1 MNERKCI
8 RMNIITVEGNTSA
21 GNNQVIANGGCVARK
36 EYSPSN
42 TRIHSIWLPKYAD
55 GEALKVAKESLK
67 YVGYVEKKSNAQL
80 ESFTAN
86 AGYNNYN
93 MFAEHARKETGNGV
107 YVNGVYWCD
116 IFQDDVF
123 IRALGATRAKVLLGG
138 WSAYT
143 PTSKNYLEQAGAKKI
158 TDYNNVPVGA
168 IIFFKNSS
176 GVCHV
181 GIVVQNTELG
191 EVTYTRKQFVADV
204 MTITNTKSAK
214 QAFKKTVTLSKTKN
228 SKHALVLP
236 VQRYL
241 KTLGYYNGVCD
252 RDYGSLTE
260 SAVKKYQANVV
271 KATGKNIDGI
281 MDKKHATWKKML
293 GL

>member
-1 MNERKCI
+1 
-8 RMNIITVEGNTSA
+8 MNIITVEGNTSA
-21 GNNQVIANGGCVARK
+21 GNNTVIANGGCVARK

-42 TRIHSIWLPKYAD
+42 TRIHSIWLPKYKE

-67 YVGYVEKKSNAQL
+67 YVGYLEKKSNAQL

-93 MFAEHARKETGNGV
+93 MFAEHARKETGSVV
-107 YVNGVYWCD
+107 YVNGVAWCD

-123 IRALGATRAKVLLGG
+123 IRALGATRADVLLGG

-176 GVCHV
+176 GICHV

-191 EVTYTRKQFVADV
+191 EVSYTQKQFIADV

-228 SKHALVLP
+228 NEHALVLP

-241 KTLGYYNGVCD
+241 KALGYYNGVCD
-252 RDYGSLTE
+252 RDFGSLTE

-281 MDKKHATWKKML
+281 MDKKQATWRKML

>member
-1 MNERKCI
+1 
-8 RMNIITVEGNTSA
+8 MNIITVEGNTSS
-21 GNNQVIANGGCVARK
+21 GNDTVIANGGCVARK

-42 TRIHSIWLPKYAD
+42 TRIHSIWLPKYKE

-67 YVGYVEKKSNAQL
+67 YVGYLEKKSNAQL

-86 AGYNNYN
+86 AGCNNYN
-93 MFAEHARKETGNGV
+93 MFAEHAKKETGSGV
-107 YVNGVYWCD
+107 YVNGVAWCD

-143 PTSKNYLEQAGAKKI
+143 PTSKNYLEQVGAKKI

-176 GVCHV
+176 GICHV
-181 GIVVQNTELG
+181 GIVVQNTKADI
-191 EVTYTRKQFVADV
+191 VTYTQKQFISDV
-204 MTITNTKSAK
+204 MAITNTKSAK
-214 QAFKKTVTLSKTKN
+214 KAFNKTVTLSKAKN
-228 SKHALVLP
+228 HTHALVLP

-241 KTLGYYNGVCD
+241 QMLGYYTGVCD
-252 RDYGSLTE
+252 RDYGTLTE
-260 SAVKKYQANVV
+260 QAVARYQKAVV

-281 MDKKHATWKKML
+281 MDKKQATWKKML

>member
-1 MNERKCI
+1 
-8 RMNIITVEGNTSA
+8 MNIITVEGNTSA

-55 GEALKVAKESLK
+55 GEALKVAKEALK
-67 YVGYVEKKSNAQL
+67 YVGYLEKKSNAQL

-93 MFAEHARKETGNGV
+93 MFAEHARKETRSGV
-107 YVNGVYWCD
+107 YVNGVAWCD
-116 IFQDDVF
+116 IFHDDVF
-123 IRALGATRAKVLLGG
+123 IRALGVTRAKELLGG

-143 PTSKNYLEQAGAKKI
+143 PTSKNYLEQIGAEKI

-181 GIVVQNTELG
+181 GIAVQNTELG
-191 EVTYTRKQFVADV
+191 EVTYTRKQFVTDV

-228 SKHALVLP
+228 NKHALVLP

-241 KTLGYYNGVCD
+241 KTLGYYSGVCD
-252 RDYGSLTE
+252 RDFGSLTE

-281 MDKKHATWKKML
+281 MDKKQATWKKML
-293 GL
+293 GV

>member
-1 MNERKCI
+1 
-8 RMNIITVEGNTSA
+8 MNIITVEGNTSA

-55 GEALKVAKESLK
+55 GEALKVAKEALK
-67 YVGYVEKKSNAQL
+67 YVGYLEKKSNAQL
-80 ESFTAN
+80 ESFAAN
-86 AGYNNYN
+86 AGYNNFT
-93 MFAEHARKETGNGV
+93 MFAKHALKATNNSVYING
-107 YVNGVYWCD
+107 YAWCD
-116 IFQDDVF
+116 TFKSDVL
-123 IRALGATRAKVLLGG
+123 IRALGVTRAKELLGD

-143 PTSKNYLEQAGAKKI
+143 PTSKALLEKTGAKKI
-158 TDYNNVPVGA
+158 TDYSNAPVGA
-168 IIFFKNSS
+168 IIYFKNTS
-176 GVCHV
+176 GICHV
-181 GIVVQNTELG
+181 GIIVQNTELG
-191 EVTYTRKQFVADV
+191 EVSYTQKQFIADV

-228 SKHALVLP
+228 NKHALVLP

-281 MDKKHATWKKML
+281 MDKKQATWKKML